1 MCGLKRGQDL
11 SDAVDHVLKLDTF
24 LLDIVLDF
32 LQITY
37 QLLQQL
43 LLLLEE
49 LPLALDLALLLF
61 TQIQRVSQ
69 LNKPF
74 IVVLLVIAK
83 EMSAFCC

>member
-83 EMSAFCC
+83 EMPAFCC